1 MLHSSIVGCCKST
14 ADYKKTKKLK
24 QNKKRYTPTPP
35 HPQTVKGF
43 VPENSIFKSG
53 VQPERLVVQYP
64 QFFASVVHFTLPD
77 LKPSTYI
84 PEQLDCPPPKKKKK
98 LKRYTFPPPPAPPSH
113 PPPCKR
119 FCSSKHHFQARVQC
133 RFTSTET
140 VRPIRDEQDGH
151 LDFHTAPE
159 L

>member
-1 MLHSSIVGCCKST
+1 MLHSSIVGCCKSA
-14 ADYKKTKKLK
+14 ADYKKEKRKKG
-24 QNKKRYTPTPP
+24 TPPPHP

-84 PEQLDCPPPKKKKK
+84 PEQLDCPPPPPQKK
-98 LKRYTFPPPPAPPSH
+98 RRSENGTHPPPPN
-113 PPPCKR
+113 CKR
-119 FCSSKHHFQARVQC
+119 FCSSKQHFQARVQC
-133 RFTSTET
+133 CFTSTGT

-151 LDFHTAPE
+151 LEFHTDPE